1 MSSENVEALGI
12 IVFKVA
18 EQEFCFDIR
27 LLNGI
32 LKPRELDV
40 VRVDGIEEP
49 AKISFDGE
57 IYTIIDLASLFSGR
71 EPTNNDGIRFLLVDY
86 MGQRLALRVEVVT
99 QIITGLVGKESS
111 LKFVGSESTPLH
123 VAYFENESQKLWQL
137 DFEKCIELST
147 LS

>member
-71 EPTNNDGIRFLLVDY
+71 EPTNNDGIRFLLVEY

-111 LKFVGSESTPLH
+111 LKFVASESTPLH